1 MSGSSVSVTTARDL
15 LVRFG
20 RAWKSSRLT
29 VVLIEGPSDADPLV
43 MLAASE
49 SMEPPI
55 ALLAYA
61 TGEPSKAAFWPFA
74 VFSPEWQALQWAAKN
89 GVQARFCDLPAFN
102 VLADQGIRT
111 VREGRSSVGTGR
123 GRGFR
128 RHRTLVGFGD
138 RI

>member
-1 MSGSSVSVTTARDL
+1 
-15 LVRFG
+15 
-20 RAWKSSRLT
+20 
-29 VVLIEGPSDADPLV
+29 
-43 MLAASE
+43 MLAASD

-111 VREGRSSVGTGR
+111 VREGDPLSELAAAAGFDDTERWWDSVIESSRSEEHTSE
-123 GRGFR
+123 
-128 RHRTLVGFGD
+128 LQSIM
-138 RI
+138 RISYAVFCSKKK